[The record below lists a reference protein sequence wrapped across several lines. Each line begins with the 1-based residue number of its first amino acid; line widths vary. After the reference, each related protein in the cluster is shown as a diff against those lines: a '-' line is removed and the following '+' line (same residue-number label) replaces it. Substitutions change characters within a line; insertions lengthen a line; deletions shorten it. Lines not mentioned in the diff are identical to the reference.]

1 MFRRSALASACTMSG
16 RSFAAVR
23 LLPMKRMRSTFFRG
37 FNDCRRPADGALS
50 SVAPALARAEK
61 NAVKKPARAA
71 AARALFAPDMTA
83 IIERVWTARGLDG
96 TSRSLKRRG
105 AVPDRFPQPMPSAP
119 LDLETYY
126 SEAGMDYRAW
136 SRKFNMHFGFYRWGM
151 NPFRLE
157 NMLEEMSRQVFARLA
172 LEPGMQVLDL
182 GCGLGAP
189 ARTLIAEH
197 PVAVTAVTKVEWQ
210 IAMAQQLERAA
221 RPEHRGDTESAPR
234 GTITWTLGDYT
245 ALDLPAGF
253 YQGAFSIEASCH
265 AHGVDKAPFI
275 AECARLLAPGARL
288 VVADGFL
295 KRRGR
300 LPRWYA
306 ALLEYM
312 TRRWAVEQFAEVDAF
327 RAGLADHGFE
337 VLAIEEISWRIV

>member
-1 MFRRSALASACTMSG
+1 
-16 RSFAAVR
+16 
-23 LLPMKRMRSTFFRG
+23 
-37 FNDCRRPADGALS
+37 
-50 SVAPALARAEK
+50 
-61 NAVKKPARAA
+61 
-71 AARALFAPDMTA
+71 MT
-83 IIERVWTARGLDG
+83 
-96 TSRSLKRRG
+96 S
-105 AVPDRFPQPMPSAP
+105 PP

-157 NMLEEMSRQVFARLA
+157 SMLEEMSRQVFARLEA
-172 LEPGMQVLDL
+172 ESGMQILDL

-197 PVAVTAVTKVEWQ
+197 AVAVTAVTKVEWQ
-210 IAMAQQLERAA
+210 IAMARQLEQGGGTGNAV
-221 RPEHRGDTESAPR
+221 R
-234 GTITWTLGDYT
+234 GTVTWKLGDYT
-245 ALDLPAGF
+245 ALDLPAAS
-253 YQGAFSIEASCH
+253 YQAAFSIEASCH

-288 VVADGFL
+288 VIADGFL
-295 KRRGR
+295 KRSGR

-312 TRRWAVEQFAEVDAF
+312 TRRWAVEQFAEIEAF
-327 RAGLADHGFE
+327 RDALARHGFD
-337 VLAIEEISWRIV
+337 VIAIEEISWRIVPSVLHVPTVTLRWIAGELLLHRKKLNAVRWGHVVACLIAPLVGLGRRYCGYYLVTARKR